1 MSKLVALALAGFLVV
16 GCALTSEAPLTDRIS
31 RLEATYAA
39 GLEIL
44 ITNRELCVEEPD
56 SDVCV
61 VDDEVALEVEKVRE
75 RVSDLIDEAQL
86 RAELGDD
93 EARTLYDEAVNQFA
107 GITKYIDKVK
117 DLVGG

>member
-1 MSKLVALALAGFLVV
+1 MSKLVAVALALVLFT
-16 GCALTSEAPLTDRIS
+16 GCALTSEASLSDRIS
-31 RLEATYAA
+31 RLEATYTA

-44 ITNRELCVEEPD
+44 VTNREICVENPE
-56 SDVCV
+56 SDACV

-75 RVSDLIDEAQL
+75 RVADLIDEAQL